1 MSDYFVILTGS
12 KNNAGDYLI
21 KHRAIALLD
30 AHRPDRDI
38 IDFNAWEAFDSEK
51 LEIVN
56 NSKALILL
64 GGPALQK
71 NMYPQIYPLTANLDN
86 IRVPVVM
93 MGTGW
98 KSYSLDWNATHEYRL
113 SDLTH
118 KLLKK
123 IEHSGFLSSVR
134 DYQTLNML
142 NSSGYKNILMTG
154 CPAYYD
160 LISVDNKFKMTE
172 SIKTVAFSLG
182 VSFIDS
188 PSMQTQMKSIILA
201 LRDKFSA
208 SDFHVVFHHSLDKAH
223 FLKTHGST
231 RRHVNA
237 HQKFAKWLS
246 SVGVSFIDIS
256 GSAEGLI
263 EFYSGVDIHIG
274 YRVHAHIFMNSIGK
288 ISVLIAEDARAK
300 GTQTVIGG
308 MVVNG
313 YKSFRS
319 NQVSRV
325 ANRIIEKYDR
335 YKSNQYTLMDVLQFI
350 DYEITTK
357 GQRSTMS
364 RLSIQNNYETM
375 QKFLKSLP

>member
-1 MSDYFVILTGS
+1 LTGS

-98 KSYSLDWNATHEYRL
+98 KSYSLGWNATHEYRL
-113 SDLTH
+113 SDSTH
-118 KLLKK
+118 ELLKK
-123 IEHSGFLSSVR
+123 IDHSGLLSSVR

-142 NSSGYKNILMTG
+142 NSFGYKNILMTG

-160 LISVDNKFKMTE
+160 LINVDNNFKMPD
-172 SIKTVAFSLG
+172 SVKTVAFSLG

-188 PSMQTQMKSIILA
+188 PSMKMQMENIILA
-201 LRDKFSA
+201 LKDKYSA
-208 SDFHVVFHHSLDKAH
+208 SNFQVVFHHSLDKDQ
-223 FLKTHGST
+223 FMKTHGAT

-246 SVGVSFIDIS
+246 SVGVSYIDIS
-256 GSAEGLI
+256 GSAKGLI

-288 ISVLIAEDARAK
+288 LSVLIAEDARAK
-300 GTQTVIGG
+300 GTQTVISG
-308 MVVNG
+308 MVVDG
-313 YKSFRS
+313 YKSFTS
-319 NQVSRV
+319 NQIARI
-325 ANRIIEKYDR
+325 ANRMMEKYDR
-335 YKSNQYTLMDVLQFI
+335 YKSNQYALKDVLQFI
-350 DYEITTK
+350 DYELTTK
-357 GQRSTMS
+357 GQRSTIS